1 METIMLDVNV
11 FALVDYI
18 IKFNNECYEI
28 RCQLDCY

>member
-18 IKFNNECYEI
+18 IKFNNSWLKSYQI
-28 RCQLDCY
+28 LSN